1 MMKRAHWLWVCFGFF
16 GAWQVSAGGE
26 VPENF
31 RRENLVAWAIVPFDA
46 VGRGPA
52 ERARLIRELGMRRCA
67 YDWRVEHVPEFED
80 EIEAYG
86 EEGIEY
92 VAFWNEHEAAFEL
105 FEKHAMRPQVW
116 KTLRTPNVE
125 GQGARVAAA
134 VEAMT
139 PLAERTAAMGCP
151 LGLYNHGGWGGEPE
165 NLVAVCEALREAGH
179 DHVGIVYN
187 FHHGHFH
194 VDGFAESFDLMRPY
208 LLCVNLN
215 GMRDAEEVDVTV
227 MENKIVPIGD
237 GAHER
242 AMIGAIIESG
252 YDGLVGIIG
261 HRKDEDLAVTLRA
274 NLEGLQEILEA
285 RIEYGGR

>member
-1 MMKRAHWLWVCFGFF
+1 MTIRGFCFLVLTGLV
-16 GAWQVSAGGE
+16 GLGEVTGGE

-31 RRENLVAWAIVPFDA
+31 RRENLVAWAIVPYDA
-46 VGRGPA
+46 AGRGPV
-52 ERARLIRELGMRRCA
+52 ERARLLRELGMRRGA
-67 YDWRVEHVPEFED
+67 YDWRAEHVPEFEE

-86 EEGIEY
+86 EAGIEY

-116 KTLRTPNVE
+116 KTLRTPKVD
-125 GQGARVAAA
+125 GQEARVAAA

-139 PLAERTAAMGCP
+139 PLAERTAAMGCQ
-151 LGLYNHGGWGGEPE
+151 LGLYNHGGWGGEPA

-179 DHVGIVYN
+179 GHVGIVYN

-194 VDGFAESFDLMRPY
+194 VDDFAELFALMQPY

-215 GMRDAEEVDVTV
+215 GMLDADEVDVTV
-227 MENKIVPIGD
+227 MENKIVKIGE
-237 GAHER
+237 GVHESE
-242 AMIGAIIESG
+242 MIGVVLDSG
-252 YDGLVGIIG
+252 YDGPVGIIG

-274 NLEGLQEILEA
+274 NLEGLERVLEERDA
-285 RIEYGGR
+285 AGKP